1 MNTIE
6 YCDYLLQFRAKHK
19 LTQRQVAEILGVHV
33 NIVQRHECGKSTP
46 TPRNRLIFEQA
57 LEAYEKSLEK

>member
-1 MNTIE
+1 MNTIK

-19 LTQRQVAEILGVHV
+19 LTQKQVAEILGVHV

-46 TPRNRLIFEQA
+46 TPRNRLIFEQV
-57 LEAYEKSLEK
+57 LKAYEESLEK